1 MKPLNRPMFRY
12 GGPIKEGVMS
22 GIREPRQG
30 YANGPGLVIRND
42 PNKMGVAKALKNAEA
57 FMNVGKT
64 YNQNLNNQA
73 AVLPVNKIKKPV
85 YNEMDLATI
94 GGYGEIEGPSIK
106 YDKIP
111 KYIADVDGDGI
122 RDINPEYTKNK
133 SFLNDIFGGPF
144 VRRNTNKKN
153 KEIDTTLDN
162 VPNGPFVNTNKDTSI
177 VSNKLT
183 DNRTAKQIQAD
194 KIQKYRDIMDIK
206 GMNKTAAYN
215 SLIAAS
221 QLINQEDDFKGSLKD
236 GSLISKLIG
245 ATSKAFDKPSQTKDA
260 IDTLILKGE
269 IEKDIKA
276 SDPAYALDAE
286 LKRSKL
292 AESKRALNP
301 SFSALT
307 SAYEKIDKSQA
318 GITRAAK
325 EYSKNNNQEYRGSI
339 VSKADFNKIKE
350 NIKEESG
357 NLDEVDII
365 AKWTQETI
373 KGKDLPDGNYV
384 VGDNIVTIVDNIV
397 KAVE

>member
-22 GIREPRQG
+22 GIREPRQN
-30 YANGPGLVIRND
+30 YN
-42 PNKMGVAKALKNAEA
+42 EA
-57 FMNVGKT
+57 GSVK
-64 YNQNLNNQA
+64 
-73 AVLPVNKIKKPV
+73 PVNQYRFGETPIAKGAKGFTNYGINSGLAAIADFANVPLNTIGRMFG
-85 YNEMDLATI
+85 YNPGFSGTKQMDLLT
-94 GGYGEIEGPSIK
+94 GGAFSKNTKYSPDKAYFLGIPTSAKQGFTLPSMK
-106 YDKIP
+106 VQKNLDKL
-111 KYIADVDGDGI
+111 GD
-122 RDINPEYTKNK
+122 
-133 SFLNDIFGGPF
+133 
-144 VRRNTNKKN
+144 
-153 KEIDTTLDN
+153 KEN
-162 VPNGPFVNTNKDTSI
+162 RPFVNTNKNTSV
-177 VSNKLT
+177 VSNQTT
-183 DNRTAKQIQAD
+183 DNRTAKEIQAD
-194 KIQKYRDIMDIK
+194 RIQKYRDIMDIK

-276 SDPAYALDAE
+276 SDPSNALDAE
-286 LKRSKL
+286 YKRTKI
-292 AESKRALNP
+292 AESKKALNP
-301 SFSALT
+301 SFSALK
-307 SAYEKIDKSQA
+307 SAYGKIDQSQA
-318 GITRAAK
+318 GITGAAK

-339 VSKADFNKIKE
+339 VSKADFNKIKK

-373 KGKDLPDGNYV
+373 KGKNLPDGNYI
-384 VGDNIVTIVDNIV
+384 VGDNIVTIEKGIV

>member
-1 MKPLNRPMFRY
+1 
-12 GGPIKEGVMS
+12 
-22 GIREPRQG
+22 
-30 YANGPGLVIRND
+30 
-42 PNKMGVAKALKNAEA
+42 
-57 FMNVGKT
+57 
-64 YNQNLNNQA
+64 
-73 AVLPVNKIKKPV
+73 
-85 YNEMDLATI
+85 
-94 GGYGEIEGPSIK
+94 
-106 YDKIP
+106 
-111 KYIADVDGDGI
+111 
-122 RDINPEYTKNK
+122 
-133 SFLNDIFGGPF
+133 
-144 VRRNTNKKN
+144 
-153 KEIDTTLDN
+153 
-162 VPNGPFVNTNKDTSI
+162 
-177 VSNKLT
+177 
-183 DNRTAKQIQAD
+183 
-194 KIQKYRDIMDIK
+194 
-206 GMNKTAAYN
+206 YN